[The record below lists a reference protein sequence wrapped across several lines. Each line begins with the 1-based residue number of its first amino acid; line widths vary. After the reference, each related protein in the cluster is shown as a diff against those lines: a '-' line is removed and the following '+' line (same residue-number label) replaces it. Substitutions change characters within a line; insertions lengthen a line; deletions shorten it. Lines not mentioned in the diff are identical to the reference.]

1 MRDGRADP
9 ATADRQPSRARWQI
23 VTRRALEAAQNRKY
37 ADMGL
42 PHEGLLGRATVCT
55 LWRNASDAPLA
66 NATPHVV
73 VPQYEGARRTV
84 LVSAPDRENRQGDQP
99 SINSWAIAATRVCAA
114 ETTLERFR
122 CDSS

>member
-1 MRDGRADP
+1 MRDGRPDP
-9 ATADRQPSRARWQI
+9 ATADRQLSRARWQI
-23 VTRRALEAAQNRKY
+23 VKPRALEAAQNRKY

-73 VPQYEGARRTV
+73 VPQYEGARRRSW
-84 LVSAPDRENRQGDQP
+84 LALQIGRIGRRSAVHQLLGNRRDPGL
-99 SINSWAIAATRVCAA
+99 RG
-114 ETTLERFR
+114 
-122 CDSS
+122 